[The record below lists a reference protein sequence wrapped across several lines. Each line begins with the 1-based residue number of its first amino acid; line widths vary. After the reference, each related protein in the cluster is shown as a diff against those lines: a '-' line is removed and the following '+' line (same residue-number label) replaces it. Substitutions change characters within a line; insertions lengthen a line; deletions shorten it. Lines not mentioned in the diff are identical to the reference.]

1 MAKHKNMIYRYWCNL
16 LTPIQVHVSYV
27 LGNIRDYRG
36 MGIHGNFLIDPSD
49 VADSLPALGE
59 T

>member
-1 MAKHKNMIYRYWCNL
+1 MIYRYWCNL
-16 LTPIQVHVSYV
+16 LTPIQIQVSYV

-36 MGIHGNFLIDPSD
+36 MGIHGNFLIDPAD